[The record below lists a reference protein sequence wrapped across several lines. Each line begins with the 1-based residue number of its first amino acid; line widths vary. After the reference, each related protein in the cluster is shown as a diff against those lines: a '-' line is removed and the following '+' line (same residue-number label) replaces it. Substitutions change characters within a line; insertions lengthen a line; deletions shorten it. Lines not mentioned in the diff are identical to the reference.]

1 MSKTRI
7 TINDREVKRLF
18 EDLEQMGEIVMKDG
32 HKYFR
37 NKTPIR
43 TGNARSKTQRKN
55 LTIQAKYPYAGRLDE
70 GWSGQAPKGMSAPTE
85 DYIDREVGAYI
96 KKVSR

>member
-1 MSKTRI
+1 MGIR
-7 TINDREVKRLF
+7 INDREFRDLLR
-18 EDLEQMGEIVMKDG
+18 DLEHIGEPVMKEG
-32 HKYFR
+32 HKFFR

-43 TGNARSKTQRKN
+43 TGNARSKTHRKN
-55 LTIQAKYPYAGRLDE
+55 LTITAKYPYAGRLDE
-70 GWSGQAPKGMSAPTE
+70 GWSGQAPQGMSSPTE